1 MIASSLLPWKRARS
15 DAALRR
21 DGQSSVLTLQQDI
34 NRLFDTF
41 WRGIGMPMPM
51 PAAWNMIATEGL
63 PRVDVRDT
71 DTEVVVAAELPG
83 MDENDVEISVAGGLL
98 TIRGET
104 ELERETRNDNY
115 VQRERSVGAVE
126 RVVPLPDGLELD
138 SARATMKNGLL
149 TVKIPRAAAA
159 LPAGAKQISIER
171 S

>member
-63 PRVDVRDT
+63 PRVEAPNGARSD
-71 DTEVVVAAELPG
+71 PG
-83 MDENDVEISVAGGLL
+83 AQG
-98 TIRGET
+98 
-104 ELERETRNDNY
+104 
-115 VQRERSVGAVE
+115 Q
-126 RVVPLPDGLELD
+126 
-138 SARATMKNGLL
+138 AR
-149 TVKIPRAAAA
+149 
-159 LPAGAKQISIER
+159 
-171 S
+171 